1 MMNQQGLHALA
12 RQRTAELQSSAAVG
26 SLGRRYREPG
36 QSLRV
41 RTGWTL
47 VGLGLRLITEPGG
60 GLTGRPGP
68 VGS

>member
-12 RQRTAELQSSAAVG
+12 KQRRAELQDLAAAE
-26 SLGRRYREPG
+26 SQGRRTREPR

-47 VGLGLRLITEPGG
+47 VGLGLRLVTQPGG
-60 GLTGRPGP
+60 GLRGRPGP